1 MKSTPSKWT
10 SQELE
15 VMKELLL
22 EVLRSPEGQEII
34 SPVSQVPRLYT
45 LEELSEQTGISLHSL
60 REAVKAGDLVAA
72 RVGRN
77 YRVTS
82 EDMNRYLKKCQE
94 IA

>member
-22 EVLRSPEGQEII
+22 EVLRSPDGQEII
-34 SPVSQVPRLYT
+34 SQVSQVPRLYT
-45 LEELSEQTGISLHSL
+45 LEDLSEQTGISLHSL

-82 EDMNRYLKKCQE
+82 ADMNSYLKKCQE